1 MDIVKNP
8 KVDWLG
14 YKWIFFGLSVLLAVG
29 GGISLL
35 TRGLNLG
42 VDFTGGTLV
51 YAKFK
56 DAPELDRIRTALQE
70 LRAEQVSRF
79 DDVSKN
85 EVQIRMARVET
96 DEFQVLA
103 DQATM
108 VLDALHKE
116 FNQGQA
122 TEGRVDLSNTTRTE
136 LGEKLLALDPD
147 QLNADL
153 GNPVALES
161 ARVQY
166 AAMAGRIIDFRTDQ
180 GGIFRDFAEL
190 DAIDISGEAKGKLKE
205 NSYLGDFSLLSVE
218 SVGPKVGQELQ
229 DRAQSAIIFSLLGIL
244 AYIAYR
250 FRPIFGLAAIIALF
264 HDVFITLGFFSI
276 SQKEIS
282 LTVVA
287 AVLTLVGY
295 SINDTIVVFDRVRE
309 NLMLMR
315 RQDLRTVINTS
326 INQTLNRTIL
336 TSGGTFL
343 AVGALYFLGG
353 QVLNG
358 FSFALAVGIIVGT
371 YSSVAIAS
379 PIVLWWQNFSERKK
393 AGR

>member
-8 KVDWLG
+8 KIDWLG
-14 YKWIFFGLSVLLAVG
+14 YKWIFFGLSVLLVVG
-29 GGISLL
+29 GGVSLL

-96 DEFQVLA
+96 DELQVLA
-103 DQATM
+103 DQTSM
-108 VLDALHKE
+108 VLEALHKE
-116 FNQGQA
+116 FNPGQA
-122 TEGRVDLSNTTRTE
+122 IEGRVDLSNTTRSG
-136 LGEKLLALDPD
+136 LSEKLLALDPD
-147 QLNADL
+147 QLNTDP
-153 GNPVALES
+153 GNPVTLEAARIQYVAL
-161 ARVQY
+161 
-166 AAMAGRIIDFRTDQ
+166 AARIIDFRTDQ

-190 DAIDISGEAKGKLKE
+190 DGLDISAEAKEKLQE

-229 DRAQSAIIFSLLGIL
+229 DRAQSAILFSLFGIL
-244 AYIAYR
+244 AYIAFR
-250 FRPIFGLAAIIALF
+250 FRPIYGLAAIIALF
-264 HDVFITLGFFSI
+264 HDVFITVGFFSI
-276 SQKEIS
+276 AYKEIS
-282 LTVVA
+282 LTVIA
-287 AVLTLVGY
+287 ALLTLVGY

-343 AVGALYFLGG
+343 AVSALYLLGG